1 MAKTVQ
7 LQDKI
12 IPLSKKMCTSV
23 LQRQR
28 VPFASVERKEAPNSL
43 PVSPR
48 TGCQVKRG
56 EKESG
61 LGEKKAQATLSF
73 SPLHLAAQAGRK
85 TVWSFL
91 SLDASKTNGQKQTN
105 KQRRQERDALFF
117 HLAAILLFFSSSN
130 TESVTKRNRLV
141 EPSWLGFE

>member
-1 MAKTVQ
+1 MSQTIMIAKTVQ
-7 LQDKI
+7 LQNKL

-91 SLDASKTNGQKQTN
+91 SLDASKANGQKQTN
-105 KQRRQERDALFF
+105 KQTKKTRRRRAVLPSRRNSP
-117 HLAAILLFFSSSN
+117 LLLFEQYRECYKEKP
-130 TESVTKRNRLV
+130 T
-141 EPSWLGFE
+141 G